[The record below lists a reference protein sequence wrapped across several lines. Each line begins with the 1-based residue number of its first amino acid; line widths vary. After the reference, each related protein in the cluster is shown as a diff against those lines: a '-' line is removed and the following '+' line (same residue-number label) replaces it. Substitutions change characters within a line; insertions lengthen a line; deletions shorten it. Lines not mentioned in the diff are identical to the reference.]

1 MIIDHI
7 DNFSFYCGA
16 DKRLIAA
23 FKFLRE
29 KNPDEMAAGK
39 YEIDG
44 SNIYALV
51 QSYETKPEENGVWE
65 AHRKY
70 IDIQYL
76 ASGTERMGYA
86 NLAAMTLCREYRE
99 EEDCL
104 LLNGEGS
111 FFLLKPKNFVLFM
124 PQDAHMPGLAAA
136 GPQAVKK
143 VVVKV
148 RI

>member
-1 MIIDHI
+1 MIIDYI
-7 DNFSFYCGA
+7 DNASFYHGVN
-16 DKRLIAA
+16 KRLSPA

-29 KNPDEMAAGK
+29 ENLAEMEPGK

-44 SNIYALV
+44 LNVFALV
-51 QSYETKPEENGVWE
+51 QSYETKPEEKGVWE

-76 ASGTERMGYA
+76 VSGTEKMGYA
-86 NLAAMTLCREYRE
+86 NLETMTVYQESTEPDDY
-99 EEDCL
+99 L
-104 LLNGEGS
+104 LLKGRGN
-111 FFLLKPKNFVLFM
+111 FFLLEPKNFVVFM
-124 PQDAHMPGLAAA
+124 PQDAHMPGLTATN
-136 GPQAVKK
+136 PQTVKK

>member
-16 DKRLIAA
+16 DKRLVPA
-23 FKFLRE
+23 FKFLKE
-29 KNPDEMAAGK
+29 KNLAEMEPGK

-51 QSYETKPEENGVWE
+51 QSYETKPEEDGIWE

-76 ASGTERMGYA
+76 VSGTERMGYA
-86 NLAAMTLCREYRE
+86 NLATMSVCQEYKE
-99 EEDCL
+99 AEDYL
-104 LLNGEGS
+104 LLKGKGN
-111 FFLLKPKNFVLFM
+111 FFLLEPKNFVVFM
-124 PQDAHMPGLAAA
+124 PQDAHMPGRAAA
-136 GPQAVKK
+136 NPQMVKK

>member
-1 MIIDHI
+1 MIIDCI
-7 DNFSFYCGA
+7 DNASFYYGVN
-16 DKRLIAA
+16 KRLIRA

-29 KNPDEMAAGK
+29 ENLVEMEPGK

-51 QSYETKPEENGVWE
+51 QSYETKPEEKGAWE
-65 AHRKY
+65 AHRRY

-76 ASGTERMGYA
+76 VSGTERMGYA
-86 NLAAMTLCREYRE
+86 NLEAMTVCREYTE
-99 EEDCL
+99 AEDGL
-104 LLNGEGS
+104 LLKGKGN
-111 FFLLKPKNFVLFM
+111 FFLLEPEDFVIFM
-124 PQDAHMPGLAAA
+124 PQDAHMPGLAATN
-136 GPQAVKK
+136 PQMVKK